1 MRSPWVILAVPVLAL
16 ACTTP
21 GTDPTATKSEG
32 RTESA
37 LGGGAAFAAGPA
49 NVWIGLANSDDVG
62 LRLDL
67 RAEVL
72 LDSVVVASGEIDDVT
87 TGSSGFNNALLK
99 SIPLATLAT
108 SVADG
113 AVLGFRLSARR
124 TCFGGGHTSG
134 TARFWYG
141 GAHVDTGAGRDAGS
155 RLDITVDGATST
167 YDVLAFDRL
176 YTTPGTSRVSTDLKV
191 NSTEACPTRPF
202 AAFGTWTDVRWV
214 VTSCYEAGG
223 FNHGVFIDSRG
234 DRHFCP
240 STTRPFCGV
249 TPPSAGSILYEP
261 LPPST
266 SIPPADL
273 LALLSA
279 TRKVDASTAGYTTT
293 TGPMFHM
300 KTWYGQLTSAGTP
313 GHPETLIERYTDGVA
328 YGHKTLVDH
337 ADPAA
342 AVIRKYRCYQ
352 TQ

>member
-1 MRSPWVILAVPVLAL
+1 MRAPWPLLSVVVL

-21 GTDPTATKSEG
+21 GTESTATKTEG
-32 RTESA
+32 RAESA
-37 LGGGAAFAAGPA
+37 LGGGTAFAAGPA
-49 NVWIGLANSDDVG
+49 HVWMGLANSDDVG

-72 LDSVVVASGEIDDVT
+72 LDSVVVASGEVDDVT
-87 TGSSGFNNALLK
+87 TGSSGFSNALLK
-99 SIPLATLAT
+99 SIPLTTLAT

-124 TCFGGGHTSG
+124 TCSGGGHTSG

-141 GAHVDTGAGRDAGS
+141 GANVDTGAGRDAGS

-176 YTTPGTSRVSTDLKV
+176 YTVPGASRVYTDLKV
-191 NSTEACPTRPF
+191 NSTEACPNRPF
-202 AAFGTWTDVRWV
+202 ATFGTWTDVRWV
-214 VTSCYEAGG
+214 VTSCFESGG
-223 FNHGVFIDSRG
+223 DGTRGVFIDSRG
-234 DRHFCP
+234 ERHSCP

-249 TPPSAGSILYEP
+249 TPPSAGAILYEP

-279 TRKVDASTAGYTTT
+279 TRTVDASTAGYTTT
-293 TGPMFHM
+293 TGPMSHM
-300 KTWYGQLTSAGTP
+300 KTWLGQLMSAGTP
-313 GHPETLIERYTDGVA
+313 RHPETLVERYTDGAA
-328 YGHKTLVDH
+328 YGRKTIVDH

-342 AVIRKYRCYQ
+342 AVIRKYRCYA